1 MSKKP
6 TARTNLGYPFHIKGP
21 ETNNTPWLLEPLGD
35 CWGNFSLVDFLVQL
49 WTYRSILKK

>member
-21 ETNNTPWLLEPLGD
+21 ETNNTPWLLEALGD

-49 WTYRSILKK
+49 WTYKSILKK